1 MMGLITRIVVATDIS
16 DFASRAESRAA
27 LLAQELS
34 SESLDLIHVIDSL
47 ALESLRNLTLPL
59 DTEQQLMQG
68 SREQM
73 AEIKRRLT
81 ARYGIKVTTTTV
93 NVGRA
98 DTEIAHYASLLKAG
112 LVVLGAFGGG
122 AVREFLIGSTADKV
136 LRTLSCPLLIVK
148 QEPEASY
155 RRVLVPVD
163 FSESSHRAVEMALT
177 IAPHAN
183 IIILHAF
190 EVPFEGRLD
199 FSDERIHTFRT
210 EVKTRISAKMQ
221 KLLSDFD
228 ASGRSLAAVIEP
240 GPAADTVIKK
250 AEEIHADLIVVGKH
264 GKSGWE
270 SMLLGSVARRVIQET
285 VCDVLVVEQA
295 DTAAG

>member
-1 MMGLITRIVVATDIS
+1 MMGPITRIVVATDIS

-27 LLAQELS
+27 LLAQELG
-34 SESLDLIHVIDSL
+34 SESLDLIHVIDRL

-59 DTEQQLMQG
+59 DTEQRLMQG

-81 ARYGIKVTTTTV
+81 TNYGIRVTTTTV
-93 NVGRA
+93 NVGQA
-98 DTEIAHYASLLKAG
+98 DVEIAHYASLLKAG

-122 AVREFLIGSTADKV
+122 AVRELIIGSTADKV
-136 LRTLSCPLLIVK
+136 LRTLACPLLIVK

-177 IAPHAN
+177 IAPNAN
-183 IIILHAF
+183 VIILHAF

-199 FSDERIHTFRT
+199 FSDERIQSFRA
-210 EVKTRISAKMQ
+210 EVKTRINVEMQ
-221 KLLSDFD
+221 KLLSDFETL
-228 ASGRSLAAVIEP
+228 GRSLTAVIEL
-240 GPAADTVIKK
+240 GPTADTVIKK
-250 AEEIHADLIVVGKH
+250 SEEIGADLIVIGKH

-270 SMLLGSVARRVIQET
+270 SMLLGSVARRVIQEAA
-285 VCDVLVVEQA
+285 CDVLVVEQA
-295 DTAAG
+295 DTGTG